1 MRHRGAVAAPD
12 VDVRRPLRTIY
23 GLFRQKWWAIGFGVA
38 AAAWLLQVI
47 ALKLAPLS
55 LVQTA
60 LASSF
65 VFLGVFAER
74 AFGMPLGR
82 RQWLGIGFAAAGLA
96 LLGVTAAHATPSGA
110 QSGYGVTVAVG
121 FEAALVA
128 AGLAFILWPRIA
140 PSAENEPS
148 ALLLAAAAGLL
159 FTVSHIG
166 IKAIA
171 GSFSVGSLAWLP
183 LIVGAFVGAFFGS
196 ARSLQIGDAVPV
208 IAVTS
213 AVSNASAIV
222 GGILVF
228 DDPIGGA
235 AFVVAIRMAAF
246 ALVVLAAALIPAPLR
261 AAEPSEQLERAP
273 ETAAA

>member
-1 MRHRGAVAAPD
+1 
-12 VDVRRPLRTIY
+12 VRRPLRTIY
-23 GLFRQKWWAIGFGVA
+23 ELFRQKWWAIGFGVA
-38 AAAWLLQVI
+38 AAAWTLHVI

-55 LVQTA
+55 LVQTT

-82 RQWLGIGFAAAGLA
+82 RQWLGIGVATAGLA

-110 QSGYGVTVAVG
+110 QSGYGVAVAVA
-121 FEAALVA
+121 FEAGLVA
-128 AGLAFILWPRIA
+128 TGVAFILWPRLG
-140 PSAENEPS
+140 PSDENGPS

-166 IKAIA
+166 IKAVA

-183 LIVGAFVGAFFGS
+183 LIIGAFLGAFFGS
-196 ARSLQIGDAVPV
+196 ARSLQVGDAVPV

-228 DDPIGGA
+228 DDPIGGS
-235 AFVVAIRMAAF
+235 AFVVAMRIAAF
-246 ALVVLAAALIPAPLR
+246 ALVVLAAALIPAPVR
-261 AAEPSEQLERAP
+261 AADPDPERVGESERYEQLEAAP
-273 ETAAA
+273 ERAAA